1 MLEPQSFRASA
12 KDDCCCG
19 PANPHTPQR
28 AAALN
33 LLDSRAI
40 GRASCFAQRFMRPG
54 TYAYNAVAGHA
65 AVLNSAFP
73 FAIIVEDGKKGEMA
87 QHDVLVSAGDKG
99 LTVDQPKLRIKT
111 GDLVLWSS
119 GGSLGQAF
127 AVIGEREFFSSARM
141 VNECGYSHAFGTEGD
156 YRWRDAY
163 GSGLGGTVRVRNA
176 NVTDA
181 KSLAK
186 WRERLADGN
195 IVMIQDGKVRTPDLE
210 IMTGQT
216 VFFAIVTSPGIS
228 ITDERLLDPT
238 TAATAAPPRKKEKKA
253 A

>member
-1 MLEPQSFRASA
+1 MLELQSFRASA

-19 PANPHTPQR
+19 PASPHTPQR
-28 AAALN
+28 AASLN

-54 TYAYNAVAGHA
+54 TYSYNAVAGHA

-87 QHDVLVSAGDKG
+87 QHNVVVSAGETG

-119 GGSLGQAF
+119 GGGLGQAF
-127 AVIGEREFFSSARM
+127 TVIGEREFFSSARM

-163 GSGLGGTVRVRNA
+163 GSGLGGLVRVRNPKGD
-176 NVTDA
+176 DA
-181 KSLAK
+181 KAFAK
-186 WRERLADGN
+186 WREKLAEGN

-216 VFFAIVTSPGIS
+216 VFFAIVTSPGVS
-228 ITDERLLDPT
+228 ITDERLLNLT
-238 TAATAAPPRKKEKKA
+238 ATAAPVPPKKKEKKA